1 MKTITVTIPDTE
13 LESLMDYLHQFPSTD
28 MLVENVDFELD
39 DAKMNILDLGS
50 ALDLKFC
57 ISREQLN
64 HKLKN
69 AI

>member
-13 LESLMDYLHQFPSTD
+13 LASLMDYLQQFPSTD

-39 DAKMNILDLGS
+39 DAKMKVLDQGS

-64 HKLKN
+64 KKLKN